1 MEKDIVEDAIK
12 RFSAATGLKIRYEA
26 SQEHPSE
33 GDGLLFITG
42 DKKEYC
48 FQVEVK
54 QTINKAIIGQTAQ
67 QILKIQN
74 KVILIT
80 PYVSPQLADHLKN
93 LGIYFLDTA
102 GNAFIKSQ
110 SLYIFSKGNKLSE
123 EQRPDTLSRAFKAKG
138 LQVLF
143 ALMRINKLENR
154 PLREIAELSN
164 VALGTVQW
172 VMKDLKKLG
181 YLIDM
186 GKRGKR
192 LIKKEDLLSRWTIA
206 YSEQLRPKQLI
217 GRFTAD
223 NRNWWVDTKISQ
235 YGALWGGE
243 VAGDILTKNLKPEI
257 ITIYTNEQPG
267 KLILRGKL
275 KKDPNGDVEILGTFW
290 RDELT
295 NNDENIVHPI
305 LVYADLIA
313 NGDKRNIEIANMIYE
328 REITGLIRE
337 D

>member
-12 RFSAATGLKIRYEA
+12 RFSESTGLKIRYEA

-33 GDGLLFITG
+33 ADGFLFITG
-42 DKKEYC
+42 DEKEYC

-54 QTINKAIIGQTAQ
+54 QTINKTIAGQIAL
-67 QILKIQN
+67 QILLRQDT
-74 KVILIT
+74 VLTIT
-80 PYVSPQLADHLKN
+80 RYVSPQLAGHLKN
-93 LGIYFLDTA
+93 LDIYFLDTA
-102 GNAFIKSQ
+102 GNAYIKSQ

-123 EQRPDTLSRAFKAKG
+123 DQRPDNLSRAFKAKG

-143 ALMRINKLENR
+143 ALMRINNLENR

-192 LIKKEDLLSRWTIA
+192 LIKKEDLLSRWTIT

-243 VAGDILTKNLKPEI
+243 VAGDILTQNLKPEI

-267 KLILRGKL
+267 TLILKGKL
-275 KKDPNGDVEILGTFW
+275 KKDLNGEVEILRTFW
-290 RDELT
+290 SGELT
-295 NNDENIVHPI
+295 SIDKDTVHPI

-313 NGDKRNIEIANMIYE
+313 SGDKRNIEIANMIYE
-328 REITGLIRE
+328 KEITGLIRE